1 MQMDDFFKASSAHWR
16 PNSWRPTHFHR
27 ELEMIDYR
35 LTKGTQMFFFFYT
48 SGLHK
53 SRMYNATAKA
63 TFH

>member
-16 PNSWRPTHFHR
+16 PNSWTPIHFHR

-35 LTKGTQMFFFFYT
+35 LTKGTQMFFSFILLVYT
-48 SGLHK
+48 SQECI
-53 SRMYNATAKA
+53 NATAKT